1 MFKII
6 IIGSLKWVV
15 EYWIDRGKVTICKI
29 KKTGQILWVEEP
41 AT

>member
-15 EYWIDRGKVTICKI
+15 EYWINLLVRLFLLNKI
-29 KKTGQILWVEEP
+29 ADWIFC
-41 AT
+41 